1 MVSRCWP
8 NACKATIREFSRSR
22 MYLEG
27 GEGWSRAVRPSQTRP
42 PSDTQE
48 GCYGTALSGFWFDAA
63 HPPAPLAQTVTELLG
78 PEAIGLF
85 HVVPRVGHAAQA
97 LRTAAAI
104 DRL

>member
-8 NACKATIREFSRSR
+8 NAGKATIRGFSRSR

-27 GEGWSRAVRPSQTRP
+27 GEGWSRAVRPSQARP
-42 PSDTQE
+42 PSDKQE
-48 GCYGTALSGFWFDAA
+48 GRYGATLSGFWFDAV
-63 HPPAPLAQTVTELLG
+63 HTPTPLAQSVPQLLS
-78 PEAIGLF
+78 PKTIGLF

-97 LRTAAAI
+97 LRTASAI